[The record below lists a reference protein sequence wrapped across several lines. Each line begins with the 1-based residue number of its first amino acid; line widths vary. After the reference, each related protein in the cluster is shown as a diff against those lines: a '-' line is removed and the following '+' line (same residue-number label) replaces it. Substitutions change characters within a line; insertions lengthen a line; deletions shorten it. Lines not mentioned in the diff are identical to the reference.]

1 MSEATKVVV
10 GTLAVWA
17 NLGLLL
23 VAQSVLA

>member
-10 GTLAVWA
+10 GTLAVSA
-17 NLGLLL
+17 LLGLLL